1 MKLTDFYFFEP
12 LNDLRTRMGIGQ
24 DVYGTLTVLIHPG
37 RLTPSE
43 LEKLSS
49 EEGLEIESL
58 DDIKVLDDGTLALKD
73 RRVLL
78 YIRDISSY
86 QGKPVQPPR
95 FHLVNCDVLQKM
107 RSRNRLYR
115 YVVAVKPDGLFAINI
130 MGSGPPK
137 REVVNLSVCQNCL
150 NFLALD
156 GFRIGL
162 PKPQRLQLVE
172 NFSIPAF
179 FQRFPQSLHQFRPEF
194 DDEHAPLNEYGTAF
208 RDISLRVRQA
218 AEWRCQNRSCRIDL
232 SDGRS
237 RRFLHTHHKNGLKWD
252 NSEENLLVLCL
263 ECHSREPSHEHMRAL
278 PIFRE
283 FLKYKKEPGSR

>member
-115 YVVAVKPDGLFAINI
+115 YVVAVAY
-130 MGSGPPK
+130 
-137 REVVNLSVCQNCL
+137 R
-150 NFLALD
+150 
-156 GFRIGL
+156 
-162 PKPQRLQLVE
+162 
-172 NFSIPAF
+172 
-179 FQRFPQSLHQFRPEF
+179 
-194 DDEHAPLNEYGTAF
+194 
-208 RDISLRVRQA
+208 
-218 AEWRCQNRSCRIDL
+218 
-232 SDGRS
+232 
-237 RRFLHTHHKNGLKWD
+237 
-252 NSEENLLVLCL
+252 
-263 ECHSREPSHEHMRAL
+263 
-278 PIFRE
+278 
-283 FLKYKKEPGSR
+283 KYKRLGSLAQRSATHLAAPALTAVVIVDR